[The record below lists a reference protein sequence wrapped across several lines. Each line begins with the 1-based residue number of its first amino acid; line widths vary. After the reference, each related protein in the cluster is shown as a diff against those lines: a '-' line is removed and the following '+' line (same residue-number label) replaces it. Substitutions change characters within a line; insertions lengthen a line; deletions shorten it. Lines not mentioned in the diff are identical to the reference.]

1 MLEEQA
7 LDSKI
12 HDRDNFS
19 CGVLELDDYLK
30 HFAIQHAK
38 KGITTVRVLIDSN
51 SPKTILGYYAL
62 SAAQVNANELSPQI
76 QKKLPKYPIPC
87 FRLARLATDI
97 KYREQGF
104 GKDLIGLAVTRCIEA
119 KKHIG
124 AYALIVDAKNTKAKK
139 FYEYFGFTACNSNPL
154 TLYLPLGK

>member
-1 MLEEQA
+1 VLEEQA

-19 CGVLELDDYLK
+19 CGVQELDNYLK
-30 HFAIQHAK
+30 HFAIQHTK
-38 KGITTVRVLIDSN
+38 KGITTVRVLIDSK

-62 SAAQVNANELSPQI
+62 SAAQVDAHELNPRI
-76 QKKLPKYPIPC
+76 QKNLPKYPIPC
-87 FRLARLATDI
+87 FRLGRLATHI
-97 KYREQGF
+97 KYRDQGF
-104 GKDLIGLAVTRCIEA
+104 GKNLIGLAVTRCLEA
-119 KKHIG
+119 KKHIC

-139 FYEYFGFTACNSNPL
+139 FYEHFGFTACNSNPL